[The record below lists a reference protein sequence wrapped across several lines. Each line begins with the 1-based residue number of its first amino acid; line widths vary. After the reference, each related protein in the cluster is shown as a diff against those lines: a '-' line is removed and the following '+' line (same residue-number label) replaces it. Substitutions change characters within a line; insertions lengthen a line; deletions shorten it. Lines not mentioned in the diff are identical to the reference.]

1 MKIKV
6 PIRVAAAAMVFMFIT
21 TSIISNAQNIDF
33 GKSYINVMKGTN
45 GGTVEPGD
53 TLEIRASI
61 VVKSGQYDS
70 CSFTD
75 AIPANTTYVPGTIRV
90 LTNEGKIYK
99 QFTDAVNDDAGW
111 INLGAVRI
119 NLGYGAINQAT
130 KARRGTI
137 INTYKPSFY
146 SSTCIMVASYRVVV
160 TGGYGT
166 LLSLGGGSMTYKPNL
181 GVLTTFTFPN
191 RTVAVYKNVGI
202 CPNAVGANALGTEFN
217 GTFGSG
223 KPRNRGVSA
232 NVPVSYTYS
241 VFYNNGP
248 NDYFYGV
255 ANNTSTVTGY
265 TTLNTWAKPDLSAT
279 THRVFQVWDI
289 IGDHTGAVNP
299 LLGNPAADTVANPN
313 AGNMLVINAA
323 YKIDSAFQQTITGLC
338 PNTYYEIS
346 CWLRNICSK
355 CGCDSNGK
363 GATGGVGYI
372 PTGPGDS
379 SGVSPN
385 LSFNVD
391 GVDYY
396 TTGNVVYSGEWIK
409 KGFTFLTG
417 PAQNSFTVK
426 FFYYAP
432 GGGGNDWALD
442 DISVATCSPNLAF
455 TPTNNPSICKGNVV
469 DIGSYIRSYF
479 NNYTY
484 FKWQKS
490 IDNGLTYVDAGVSGT
505 GSPTWNGT
513 AYEYFTAYPTF
524 VASQADSGTK
534 FRVVVASTSTNIATT
549 TCSFSDVTSV
559 LTLNVINCGSALQTD
574 IISFSGNITNNN
586 VQLNWTSAHEDGN
599 AQYIIEKSIDGNTF
613 TTAGSVNG
621 SINSNELAYY
631 NWSEP
636 YSASKFNYYRIK
648 LVDQGINKYSRTIKL
663 GTAIDPITVSNI
675 PNPFKDKL
683 VADVTVNDAQV
694 IYLQLIDNFGKVV
707 RRQQFA
713 TSGGVNHL
721 ILNDTDNLPLGMYI
735 VQIQAGTELIN
746 KKVMKQ

>member
-1 MKIKV
+1 MKIQV
-6 PIRVAAAAMVFMFIT
+6 PIRAVAAAMVFIFIS
-21 TSIISNAQNIDF
+21 TSFISKAQNIDF
-33 GKSYINVMKGTN
+33 GKSYINVTKGVN

-53 TLEIRASI
+53 TLEIRAVI
-61 VVKSGQYDS
+61 VVKAGQYDS
-70 CSFTD
+70 CSFSD
-75 AIPANTTYVPGTIRV
+75 VIPANTSYVPGTIRV

-99 QFTDAVNDDAGW
+99 QFTDAINDDAGW
-111 INLGAVRI
+111 INLAAVRI

-130 KARRGTI
+130 KVRRGTI

-160 TGGYGT
+160 TGAYGT
-166 LLSLGGGSMTYKPNL
+166 ILSLGGGSMTYKSNP
-181 GVLTTFTFPN
+181 GVLTTFTFPA
-191 RTVAVYKNVGI
+191 RSVAVYKNVGI
-202 CPNAVGANALGTEFN
+202 CPNAVGTNALGTEFN
-217 GTFGSG
+217 GTFGTG
-223 KPRNRGVSA
+223 KPRNRGISA

-248 NDYFYGV
+248 NDYFYGI

-299 LLGNPAADTVANPN
+299 LLGNSAADTAANPN
-313 AGNMLVINAA
+313 AGYMLVINAA

-372 PTGPGDS
+372 PTGVGDS
-379 SGVSPN
+379 SGVNPN

-391 GVDYY
+391 GIDYY
-396 TTGNVVYSGEWIK
+396 TTGSVVYSGQWIK

-426 FFYYAP
+426 FFNNAP

-469 DIGSYIRSYF
+469 DIGSYIRSFF

-490 IDNGLTYVDAGVSGT
+490 IDNGLTYLDAGFGGT
-505 GSPTWNGT
+505 GSPTWNGS

-524 VASQADSGTK
+524 VATQADSGTK
-534 FRVVVASTSTNIATT
+534 FRVVVASTATNIASAG
-549 TCSFSDVTSV
+549 CSFSDATSV

-586 VQLNWTSAHEDGN
+586 VQLNWTSTHEDGN
-599 AQYIIEKSIDGNTF
+599 AQYIIEKSTDGNTF
-613 TTAGSVNG
+613 TAAGSVNG
-621 SINSNELAYY
+621 SISGNDLAYY
-631 NWSEP
+631 NWSEA
-636 YSASKFNYYRIK
+636 YTSSKFYYYRIK
-648 LVDQGINKYSRTIKL
+648 LVDQGNNKYSRTIKL
-663 GTAIDPITVSNI
+663 GVAIDPLTVSNI

-683 VADVTVNDAQV
+683 IADLTVPDAQV
-694 IYLQLIDNFGKVV
+694 IYLQLIDNFGKIV

-713 TSGGVNHL
+713 ASGGINHL
-721 ILNDTDNLPLGMYI
+721 ILNDTESLPLGMYI
-735 VQIQAGTELIN
+735 LQIQAGTDLIN